1 MRVQGPVFS
10 KVQLRTMIKMKN
22 LTALLLLSL
31 LTTITGVSQITHSC
45 PSDILND
52 SLLNHNVEFSRSF
65 YYMEHVLG
73 TNRSLHP
80 SQRSNEVH
88 TIPVVV
94 HVIHNGEA
102 YGSGTNITNEQINS
116 AIEALNQDYRRM
128 AGTNGFGNG
137 VDVGI
142 EFCLASRNPSGQPT
156 NGIVRVNGS
165 SVSNYSSMGIE
176 ASAGSG
182 AVEESV
188 KALSTWPRAS
198 YLNIWVVNEIENND
212 GGSGIQGYAY
222 FPVNSPIDGIV
233 VLYNA
238 FGTVGNLKSYTNMN
252 RTLTHEVGH
261 S

>member
-1 MRVQGPVFS
+1 
-10 KVQLRTMIKMKN
+10 MKN
-22 LTALLLLSL
+22 LTSLLLLIV
-31 LTTITGVSQITHSC
+31 LTTLSQAQSTSTC
-45 PSDILND
+45 PSDALND
-52 SLLNHNVEFSRSF
+52 SLMTHNVEFSRSF

-73 TNRSLHP
+73 MNRNLHP
-80 SQRSNEVH
+80 SQRTNDLY

-102 YGSGTNITNEQINS
+102 YGNGTNITDEQIYS
-116 AIEALNQDYRRM
+116 AIAALNQDYRHM

-137 VDVGI
+137 VDVNI

-165 SVSNYSSMGIE
+165 SVTNYSTMGIE
-176 ASAGSG
+176 SSTGSG
-182 AVEESV
+182 ASETSV
-188 KALSTWPRAS
+188 KALSTWPRES
-198 YLNIWVVNEIENND
+198 YMNIWVVNEIENND

-261 S
+261 YLGLYHTFNSTTACGAETN